1 MSSRGNRNRIPDE
14 EETRKWQ
21 KIPFRIVHVSS
32 EDEEFSVRELLNRTP
47 FSRGW
52 LSSRFCNYPQELLIE
67 FPKPIKMREIQFL
80 SHQYSIATKIEIFI
94 LPPQSEKFKKIGYL
108 SLDSNERS
116 NFQARELKTVYTDYA
131 CTRVKFN
138 LLRCHRNT
146 LNIYN
151 QVGLIAISILG
162 EYPNI
167 NNLNDKNTNIDNLDK
182 LEDEMMYDP
191 ATLKRLKEL
200 YKAKKR
206 AVDFEDFDEAK
217 RIKVAIDSLKSVSQS
232 LIQLEE
238 RKKIAIKNDDFDA
251 AKLIKYEI
259 ERLRNAVAGA
269 NINETNRKIA
279 REQNMNNMQ
288 NMNNNPMKLPPGYP
302 NSGDKTRMFNNVNQ
316 NDYQPINNEYEM
328 ENDED
333 IYRIRNNINQGYK
346 LEDPEKVNK
355 MLELQNNNNNNINPN
370 TNNANNINQFKNQN
384 QNQNTINDTADPFNK
399 GSKGVI
405 DVDNQKVGGIGLDF
419 SQMVEQQLKK
429 AGQSENVGI
438 DEGGITDE
446 QLNAEAY
453 KFAEPLIP
461 VLTFPLIKLLFAQ
474 QWKNKEIG
482 FSQLNKEINDY
493 PNSSLFGNKSPEEI
507 VVACLGACSYVLR
520 SNISQALLAAM
531 DVINNLFNKFSN
543 IKPDGSLKSDFDKY
557 VHDCIR
563 LLIDHIGDP
572 NIKLKERL
580 ENTLL
585 EFGNYSIIGNRT
597 LFEHIISGQVKK
609 TLINSKNHLSGRYN
623 FLHRLIQNF
632 GYNEN
637 EVPLETI
644 MTYAIKGYTNPQVA
658 VRDAALNLIVI
669 LYKFAGDK
677 IRPFYANLRPAQIN
691 NIEDNIA
698 QNDEMNNNI
707 NENNDDQYNNND
719 IEPGDYNYDDNNIYN
734 ENDEMVNNSQ
744 MLSKEQQNE
753 YNNINND
760 DTEHLCQFC
769 GLYNINFTSEQIDLH
784 QYKECPMLLPCFKCK
799 QIVEISNL
807 NNHFLNEC
815 SHKKQFKECPRCKE
829 AVLLKDYEAHVADK
843 SCNQYKSSN
852 VCNRCPLCHNDI
864 TPSGKEGWK
873 IHLLEQMCPNNP
885 RTNN

>member
-1 MSSRGNRNRIPDE
+1 MNSRGNRNRIPDE
-14 EETRKWQ
+14 EESRKWQ

-32 EDEEFSVRELLNRTP
+32 EDEEYSVRELLNRTP

-80 SHQYSIATKIEIFI
+80 SHQYSIASKIEIFI

-116 NFQARELKTVYTDYA
+116 NFQARELKTVYTDYF

-138 LLRCHRNT
+138 LLRCHRNS

-162 EYPNI
+162 EFPNM
-167 NNLNDKNTNIDNLDK
+167 NNINDKNANIDNLDK

-200 YKAKKR
+200 YRAKKK
-206 AVDFEDFDEAK
+206 AVELEDFDEAK

-259 ERLRNAVAGA
+259 DRLRNAVAGA
-269 NINETNRKIA
+269 NLNETNRKIA
-279 REQNMNNMQ
+279 REQNMNYI
-288 NMNNNPMKLPPGYP
+288 NNTNTNPMGLPPGYP
-302 NSGDKTRMFNNVNQ
+302 NTGDKTRMFNNVNQ

-333 IYRIRNNINQGYK
+333 IYRIRNNINPSFQ
-346 LEDPEKVNK
+346 LEDPEKMNR
-355 MLELQNNNNNNINPN
+355 MREMQNNNNNINN
-370 TNNANNINQFKNQN
+370 NNINNN
-384 QNQNTINDTADPFNK
+384 NINNINTMNQNTKKEKSDPFNQ

-405 DVDNQKVGGIGLDF
+405 DVDNQRVGGIGLDF
-419 SQMVEQQLKK
+419 SQMVEQQLKN
-429 AGQSENVGI
+429 AGQSDGNE
-438 DEGGITDE
+438 EGGMTDE
-446 QLNAEAY
+446 QLNPEAY
-453 KFAEPLIP
+453 KVAEPLIP

-474 QWKNKEIG
+474 QWKNKELG
-482 FSQLNKEINDY
+482 FSQLNKEISDY

-507 VVACLGACSYVLR
+507 VVACLGACSYILK
-520 SNISQALLAAM
+520 SNISQVLLAAM
-531 DVINNLFNKFSN
+531 DLINNLFNKFSN
-543 IKPDGSLKSDFDKY
+543 IKPDGMLKNDFDKY

-572 NIKLKERL
+572 NIKLKERI

-585 EFGNYSIIGNRT
+585 EFGNYSIIGNTT

-609 TLINSKNHLSGRYN
+609 NLINSKNHLSGRYN

-644 MTYAIKGYTNPQVA
+644 MTYAIKGYNNPQVA
-658 VRDAALNLIVI
+658 VREAALSLIVI

-677 IRPFYANLRPAQIN
+677 IRPFYSNLRPAQIN
-691 NIEDNIA
+691 NIEDSIA
-698 QNDEMNNNI
+698 QNDELNNNI
-707 NENNDDQYNNND
+707 NDNNND
-719 IEPGDYNYDDNNIYN
+719 NQYNENDVEPGDYVYDENNVNNEN
-734 ENDEMVNNSQ
+734 ENDEMINNSQ

-753 YNNINND
+753 YNMNND
-760 DTEHLCQFC
+760 DTEHTCQFC
-769 GLYNINFTSEQIDLH
+769 GLFNPNFTSEQIDLH

-799 QIVEISNL
+799 QIVEISSL
-807 NNHFLNEC
+807 NHHFLNEC
-815 SHKKQFKECPRCKE
+815 AQKKQFKQCPRCKE

-843 SCNQYKSSN
+843 SCNPFKSSN

-864 TPSGKEGWK
+864 TPSGKTGWE
-873 IHLLEQMCPNNP
+873 IHLLQQTCPNNP
-885 RTNN
+885 RTNS

>member
-1 MSSRGNRNRIPDE
+1 MKDRGNRNRVPDE
-14 EETRKWQ
+14 EEARKWQ

-32 EDEEFSVRELLNRTP
+32 EDEEYSVRELLNHTP

-80 SHQYSIATKIEIFI
+80 SHQYNIASKIEIFI

-116 NFQARELKTVYTDYA
+116 NFQARELKTVYTDYV
-131 CTRVKFN
+131 CIRVKFN
-138 LLRCHRNT
+138 FLRCHQNSH
-146 LNIYN
+146 NIYS
-151 QVGLIAISILG
+151 QVGLIALSVLG
-162 EYPNI
+162 EFPNI
-167 NNLNDKNTNIDNLDK
+167 NNLNDKNNFEGMEK
-182 LEDEMMYDP
+182 LEDEMIYDP

-200 YKAKKR
+200 YRAKKK
-206 AVDFEDFDEAK
+206 AVDLEDFDEAK
-217 RIKVAIDSLKSVSQS
+217 RIKIAIDSLKSVSQS

-259 ERLRNAVAGA
+259 DRLRNAVAGA

-279 REQNMNNMQ
+279 REQKMNNM
-288 NMNNNPMKLPPGYP
+288 NTNINPMQLPAGYP
-302 NSGDKTRMFNNVNQ
+302 NNSEKIRMFNTANQ

-346 LEDPEKVNK
+346 LEDPEKLNK
-355 MLELQNNNNNNINPN
+355 MKEMQDNKNVNNNINNN
-370 TNNANNINQFKNQN
+370 TQNNEIK
-384 QNQNTINDTADPFNK
+384 DKSDPFNQ
-399 GSKGVI
+399 GGKGVI
-405 DVDNQKVGGIGLDF
+405 DVDNQKVGGIGLNF
-419 SQMVEQQLKK
+419 SEMVEQQLKK
-429 AGQSENVGI
+429 AGQGGNVG
-438 DEGGITDE
+438 DEEGNLGDE
-446 QLNAEAY
+446 QLSAEAY

-474 QWKNKEIG
+474 QWKIKETGFNK
-482 FSQLNKEINDY
+482 LNKEIKDY
-493 PNSSLFGNKSPEEI
+493 PNSALFGDKTPEEI

-520 SNISQALLAAM
+520 SNISQSLLAAM
-531 DVINNLFNKFSN
+531 DLINSLFNKFSN
-543 IKPDGSLKSDFDKY
+543 IKPDGLLKNDFDRY

-585 EFGNYSIIGNRT
+585 EFGNYSIIGSRI

-609 TLINSKNHLSGRYN
+609 NLANSKNHLSGRYN

-632 GYNEN
+632 GYNED
-637 EVPLETI
+637 EVPLQTI
-644 MTYAIKGYTNPQVA
+644 MNYAIKGYENPQKS
-658 VRDAALNLIVI
+658 VRDAALSLIVI
-669 LYKFAGDK
+669 LYKFTGDK
-677 IRPFYANLRPAQIN
+677 IRPYYSNLRPAQIN

-698 QNDEMNNNI
+698 QNDELNDQINNNGQMNEDIDDQGDYNYNNNNI
-707 NENNDDQYNNND
+707 NNNLD
-719 IEPGDYNYDDNNIYN
+719 
-734 ENDEMVNNSQ
+734 DEMINNSQ

-753 YNNINND
+753 YNMGNND
-760 DTEHLCQFC
+760 DTEHTCQFC
-769 GLYNINFTSEQIDLH
+769 GLFNPNFTSEQIDLH
-784 QYKECPMLLPCFKCK
+784 QYKECPMLIPCFKCK

-807 NNHFLNEC
+807 NHHFLNEC
-815 SHKKQFKECPRCKE
+815 AQKKQFKQCPRCKE
-829 AVLLKDYEAHVADK
+829 AVLIKDYEAHVADK
-843 SCNQYKSSN
+843 SCNTFKSSN
-852 VCNRCPLCHNDI
+852 TCNRCPLCHNDI
-864 TPSGKEGWK
+864 TPAGKVGWE

-885 RTNN
+885 RTNS

>member
-1 MSSRGNRNRIPDE
+1 MKNRENRNRIPDE
-14 EETRKWQ
+14 EEVRRWQ

-32 EDEEFSVRELLNRTP
+32 EDEEYSVRELLNRTP

-67 FPKPIKMREIQFL
+67 FPKPVKMREIQFL
-80 SHQYSIATKIEIFI
+80 SHQYNIASKIEIFV

-116 NFQARELKTVYTDYA
+116 NFQARELKTVYTDYV
-131 CTRVKFN
+131 CIRVKFN
-138 LLRCHRNT
+138 LLRCHQNSH
-146 LNIYN
+146 NIYS
-151 QVGLIAISILG
+151 QVGLIALSVLG
-162 EYPNI
+162 EFPNI
-167 NNLNDKNTNIDNLDK
+167 QSLNDKNNFEGMEK
-182 LEDEMMYDP
+182 LEDEMIYDP

-200 YKAKKR
+200 LRAKKK
-206 AVDFEDFDEAK
+206 AVELEDFDEAK

-259 ERLRNAVAGA
+259 DRLRNAVAGA

-279 REQNMNNMQ
+279 REQKMN
-288 NMNNNPMKLPPGYP
+288 NMNNNINPMQLPPGYP
-302 NSGDKTRMFNNVNQ
+302 NNSEKIRMFNTANQ

-346 LEDPEKVNK
+346 LEDPEKLNK
-355 MLELQNNNNNNINPN
+355 MKEMQDNKNVNNNINNN
-370 TNNANNINQFKNQN
+370 TQNNEIK
-384 QNQNTINDTADPFNK
+384 DKSDPFNQ
-399 GSKGVI
+399 GGKGVI
-405 DVDNQKVGGIGLDF
+405 DVDNQKVGGIGLNF
-419 SQMVEQQLKK
+419 SEMVEQQLKK
-429 AGQSENVGI
+429 AGQGGNVG
-438 DEGGITDE
+438 DEEGNLGDE
-446 QLNAEAY
+446 QLSAEAY

-474 QWKNKEIG
+474 QWKIKETGFNK
-482 FSQLNKEINDY
+482 LNKEIKDY
-493 PNSSLFGNKSPEEI
+493 PNSALFGDKTPEEI

-520 SNISQALLAAM
+520 SNISQSLLAAM
-531 DVINNLFNKFSN
+531 DLINSLFNKFSN
-543 IKPDGSLKSDFDKY
+543 IKPDGLLKNDFDRY

-585 EFGNYSIIGNRT
+585 EFGNYSIIGSRI

-609 TLINSKNHLSGRYN
+609 NLANSKNHLSGRYN

-632 GYNEN
+632 GYNED
-637 EVPLETI
+637 EVPLQTI
-644 MTYAIKGYTNPQVA
+644 MNYAIKGYENPQKA
-658 VRDAALNLIVI
+658 VRDAALSLIVI

-677 IRPFYANLRPAQIN
+677 IRPYYSNLRPAQIN

-698 QNDEMNNNI
+698 QNDELNDQINNNGQMNEDIDDQGDYNYNNNNI
-707 NENNDDQYNNND
+707 NNNLD
-719 IEPGDYNYDDNNIYN
+719 
-734 ENDEMVNNSQ
+734 DEMINNSQ

-753 YNNINND
+753 YNMGNND
-760 DTEHLCQFC
+760 DTEHTCQFC
-769 GLYNINFTSEQIDLH
+769 GLFNPNFTSEQIDLH
-784 QYKECPMLLPCFKCK
+784 QYKECPMLIPCFKCK

-807 NNHFLNEC
+807 NHHFLNEC
-815 SHKKQFKECPRCKE
+815 AQKKQFKQCPRCKE
-829 AVLLKDYEAHVADK
+829 AVLIKDYEAHVADK
-843 SCNQYKSSN
+843 SCNTFKSSN
-852 VCNRCPLCHNDI
+852 TCNRCPLCHNDI
-864 TPSGKEGWK
+864 TPAGKVGWE

-885 RTNN
+885 RTNS

>member
-32 EDEEFSVRELLNRTP
+32 QDEEYSVRELLNRTP

-116 NFQARELKTVYTDYA
+116 NFQARELKTVYTDYF
-131 CTRVKFN
+131 CVRVKFN
-138 LLRCHRNT
+138 LLRCHNNSH
-146 LNIYN
+146 NIYN
-151 QVGLIAISILG
+151 QVGLIALSILG
-162 EYPNI
+162 EFPNMNNVSNKNI
-167 NNLNDKNTNIDNLDK
+167 NIENLDK

-200 YKAKKR
+200 YRAKKK
-206 AVDFEDFDEAK
+206 AVELEDFDEAK
-217 RIKVAIDSLKSVSQS
+217 RIKIAIDSLKSVSQS

-259 ERLRNAVAGA
+259 DRLRNAVAGA

-279 REQNMNNMQ
+279 REQNMMNN
-288 NMNNNPMKLPPGYP
+288 NINNNPMQLPPGYP
-302 NSGDKTRMFNNVNQ
+302 NMGDKTRMFNTANQ

-328 ENDED
+328 DNDED
-333 IYRIRNNINQGYK
+333 IYRIRNNINQGYQ
-346 LEDPEKVNK
+346 LEDPEKINK
-355 MLELQNNNNNNINPN
+355 INDIQNNNINN
-370 TNNANNINQFKNQN
+370 VNQEKNQIKNQN
-384 QNQNTINDTADPFNK
+384 QIQDTSDPFNQ

-405 DVDNQKVGGIGLDF
+405 DVDNQKVGGIGLNF
-419 SQMVEQQLKK
+419 SEMVEQQLRK
-429 AGQSENVGI
+429 AGQGGKMNSEEDLN
-438 DEGGITDE
+438 DE

-453 KFAEPLIP
+453 KYAEPLVP

-474 QWKNKEIG
+474 QWKNKELG
-482 FSQLNKEINDY
+482 FQQLNKEIQDY
-493 PNSSLFGNKSPEEI
+493 PNSMVFGSKSPEEI
-507 VVACLGACSYVLR
+507 VVACLGACAYIFR
-520 SNISQALLAAM
+520 SNISQALLGAM

-543 IKPDGSLKSDFDKY
+543 IKPDGMLKNDFDKY

-585 EFGNYSIIGNRT
+585 EFGNYSIIGNRI
-597 LFEHIISGQVKK
+597 LFEHIISGQIKK
-609 TLINSKNHLSGRYN
+609 NLINSKNHLSGRYN

-698 QNDEMNNNI
+698 QNDELNDNANDNN
-707 NENNDDQYNNND
+707 EQYNNDN
-719 IEPGDYNYDDNNIYN
+719 IEPGDYAYDDNNNNNNINN

-753 YNNINND
+753 YNMNND
-760 DTEHLCQFC
+760 DTEHTCQFC
-769 GLYNINFTSEQIDLH
+769 GLFNPNFTSEQIDLH

-799 QIVEISNL
+799 QIVEISTL
-807 NNHFLNEC
+807 NHHFLNEC
-815 SHKKQFKECPRCKE
+815 AQKKQFKQCPRCKE
-829 AVLLKDYEAHVADK
+829 AVLIKDYETHVADK
-843 SCNQYKSSN
+843 SCNPFKSSN
-852 VCNRCPLCHNDI
+852 VCNRCPLCHNDV
-864 TPSGKEGWK
+864 TPAGKVGWE

-885 RTNN
+885 RTNS

>member
-1 MSSRGNRNRIPDE
+1 MNSRGARNRIPDE
-14 EETRKWQ
+14 EESRKWQ

-32 EDEEFSVRELLNRTP
+32 EDEEYSVRELLNRTP

-80 SHQYSIATKIEIFI
+80 SHQYSIATRIEIYI

-116 NFQARELKTVYTDYA
+116 NFQARELKTVYTDYF
-131 CTRVKFN
+131 CVRVKFN
-138 LLRCHRNT
+138 LLRCHNNSH
-146 LNIYN
+146 NIYN

-162 EYPNI
+162 EFPNI
-167 NNLNDKNTNIDNLDK
+167 NNINNKNINIENLDK

-200 YKAKKR
+200 YRAKKK
-206 AVDFEDFDEAK
+206 AVELEDFDEAK

-259 ERLRNAVAGA
+259 DRLRNAVAGA

-279 REQNMNNMQ
+279 REQNMMNNI
-288 NMNNNPMKLPPGYP
+288 NNNPMQLPPGYP
-302 NSGDKTRMFNNVNQ
+302 NTGDKTRMFNTVNQ
-316 NDYQPINNEYEM
+316 KDYQPINNEYEM

-333 IYRIRNNINQGYK
+333 IYRIRNNINQGYQ
-346 LEDPEKVNK
+346 LEDPEKLNK
-355 MLELQNNNNNNINPN
+355 INSIQ
-370 TNNANNINQFKNQN
+370 NNINQEPQN
-384 QNQNTINDTADPFNK
+384 QIQIKDTSDPFNQ

-405 DVDNQKVGGIGLDF
+405 DVDNQRVGGIGLNF
-419 SQMVEQQLKK
+419 SEMVEAQLRK
-429 AGQSENVGI
+429 AGL
-438 DEGGITDE
+438 GGNANPEDGLSDE

-461 VLTFPLIKLLFAQ
+461 VLTFDLIKLLFAQ
-474 QWKNKEIG
+474 QWKNKELG
-482 FSQLNKEINDY
+482 FQKVNAEIKDY
-493 PNSSLFGNKSPEEI
+493 PNSVVFGSKSPEEI
-507 VVACLGACSYVLR
+507 VVACLGACAYVLR

-531 DVINNLFNKFSN
+531 DLINNLFNKFSN
-543 IKPDGSLKSDFDKY
+543 IKPEGLLKSDFDKY

-585 EFGNYSIIGNRT
+585 EFGNYSIIGNRI

-609 TLINSKNHLSGRYN
+609 NLINSKNHLSGRYN

-658 VRDAALNLIVI
+658 VRDAALSLIVI

-698 QNDEMNNNI
+698 QNDELNDNI
-707 NENNDDQYNNND
+707 NNDNNGQYNND
-719 IEPGDYNYDDNNIYN
+719 VEPGDYVYEENNINNN

-744 MLSKEQQNE
+744 MLSKEQQND
-753 YNNINND
+753 YNMNND
-760 DTEHLCQFC
+760 DTEHTCQFC
-769 GLYNINFTSEQIDLH
+769 GLFNPNFTSEQIDLH

-799 QIVEISNL
+799 QIVEISSL
-807 NNHFLNEC
+807 NHHFLNEC
-815 SHKKQFKECPRCKE
+815 AQKKQFKQCPRCKE
-829 AVLLKDYEAHVADK
+829 AVLIKDYEAHIADK
-843 SCNQYKSSN
+843 SCNPFKSSN

-864 TPSGKEGWK
+864 TPNGKVGWE

-885 RTNN
+885 RTNS

>member
-1 MSSRGNRNRIPDE
+1 MKDRGNRNRVPDE
-14 EETRKWQ
+14 EEARKWQ

-32 EDEEFSVRELLNRTP
+32 EDEEYSVRELLNHTP

-80 SHQYSIATKIEIFI
+80 SHQYNIASKIEIFI

-116 NFQARELKTVYTDYA
+116 NFQARELKTVYTDYV
-131 CTRVKFN
+131 CIRVKFN
-138 LLRCHRNT
+138 FLRCHQNSH
-146 LNIYN
+146 NIYS
-151 QVGLIAISILG
+151 QVGLIALSVLG
-162 EYPNI
+162 EFPNI
-167 NNLNDKNTNIDNLDK
+167 NNLNDKNNFEGMEK
-182 LEDEMMYDP
+182 LEDEMIYDP

-200 YKAKKR
+200 YRAKKK
-206 AVDFEDFDEAK
+206 AVDLEDFDEAK
-217 RIKVAIDSLKSVSQS
+217 RIKIAIDSLKSVSQS

-259 ERLRNAVAGA
+259 DRLRNAVAGA

-279 REQNMNNMQ
+279 REQKMNNM
-288 NMNNNPMKLPPGYP
+288 NTNINPMQLPPGYP
-302 NSGDKTRMFNNVNQ
+302 NNSEKIRMFNTANQ

-346 LEDPEKVNK
+346 LEDPEKLNK
-355 MLELQNNNNNNINPN
+355 MKEMQDNKNVNNNINNN
-370 TNNANNINQFKNQN
+370 TQNNEIK
-384 QNQNTINDTADPFNK
+384 DKSDPFNQ
-399 GSKGVI
+399 GGKGVI
-405 DVDNQKVGGIGLDF
+405 DVDNQKVGGIGLNF
-419 SQMVEQQLKK
+419 SEMVEQQLKK
-429 AGQSENVGI
+429 AGQGGNVG
-438 DEGGITDE
+438 DEEGNLGDE
-446 QLNAEAY
+446 QLSAEAY

-474 QWKNKEIG
+474 QWKIKETGFNK
-482 FSQLNKEINDY
+482 LNKEIKDY
-493 PNSSLFGNKSPEEI
+493 PNSALFGDKTPEEI

-520 SNISQALLAAM
+520 SNISQSLLAAM
-531 DVINNLFNKFSN
+531 DLINSLFNKFSN
-543 IKPDGSLKSDFDKY
+543 IKPDGLLKNDFDRY

-585 EFGNYSIIGNRT
+585 EFGNYSIIGSRI

-609 TLINSKNHLSGRYN
+609 NLANSKNHLSGRYN

-632 GYNEN
+632 GYNED
-637 EVPLETI
+637 EVPLQTI
-644 MTYAIKGYTNPQVA
+644 MNYAIKGYENPQKA
-658 VRDAALNLIVI
+658 VRDAALSLIVI

-677 IRPFYANLRPAQIN
+677 IRPYYSNLRPAQIN

-698 QNDEMNNNI
+698 QNDELNDQINNNGQMNEDIDDQGDYNYNNNNI
-707 NENNDDQYNNND
+707 NNNLD
-719 IEPGDYNYDDNNIYN
+719 
-734 ENDEMVNNSQ
+734 DEMINNSQ

-753 YNNINND
+753 YNMGNND
-760 DTEHLCQFC
+760 DTEHTCQFC
-769 GLYNINFTSEQIDLH
+769 GLFNPNFTSEQIDLH
-784 QYKECPMLLPCFKCK
+784 QYKECPMLMPCFKCK

-807 NNHFLNEC
+807 NHHFLNEC
-815 SHKKQFKECPRCKE
+815 AQKKQFKQCPRCKE
-829 AVLLKDYEAHVADK
+829 AVLIKDYEAHVADK
-843 SCNQYKSSN
+843 SCNTFKSSN
-852 VCNRCPLCHNDI
+852 TCNRCPLCHNDI
-864 TPSGKEGWK
+864 TPAGKVGWE

-885 RTNN
+885 RTNS

>member
-1 MSSRGNRNRIPDE
+1 MNSRGARNRIPDE
-14 EETRKWQ
+14 EESRKWQ

-32 EDEEFSVRELLNRTP
+32 EDEEYSVRELLNRTP

-80 SHQYSIATKIEIFI
+80 SHQYSIATKIEIYI

-116 NFQARELKTVYTDYA
+116 NFQARELKTVYTDYF
-131 CTRVKFN
+131 CVRVKFN
-138 LLRCHRNT
+138 LLRCHNNSH
-146 LNIYN
+146 NIYN

-162 EYPNI
+162 EFPNI
-167 NNLNDKNTNIDNLDK
+167 NNINNKNINIENLDK
-182 LEDEMMYDP
+182 LEDEMIYDP

-200 YKAKKR
+200 YRAKKK
-206 AVDFEDFDEAK
+206 AVELEDFDEAK

-259 ERLRNAVAGA
+259 DRLRNAVAGA

-279 REQNMNNMQ
+279 REQNMMNNI
-288 NMNNNPMKLPPGYP
+288 NNNPMQLPPGYP
-302 NSGDKTRMFNNVNQ
+302 NTGDKTRMFNTGNQ
-316 NDYQPINNEYEM
+316 KDYQPINNEYEM

-333 IYRIRNNINQGYK
+333 IYKIRNNINQGYQ
-346 LEDPEKVNK
+346 LEDPEKLNK
-355 MLELQNNNNNNINPN
+355 INSIQ
-370 TNNANNINQFKNQN
+370 NNINQEPQN
-384 QNQNTINDTADPFNK
+384 QIQIKDTSDPFNQ

-405 DVDNQKVGGIGLDF
+405 DVDNQKVGGIGLNF
-419 SQMVEQQLKK
+419 SEMVEAQLRK
-429 AGQSENVGI
+429 AGMSGNANPDDGFS
-438 DEGGITDE
+438 DE
-446 QLNAEAY
+446 QLNTEAY

-461 VLTFPLIKLLFAQ
+461 VLTFDLIKLLFAQ
-474 QWKNKEIG
+474 QWKNKELG
-482 FSQLNKEINDY
+482 FQKLNAEIKDY
-493 PNSSLFGNKSPEEI
+493 PNSVILGSKSPEEI
-507 VVACLGACSYVLR
+507 VVACLGACAYVLR

-531 DVINNLFNKFSN
+531 DLINNLFNKFSS
-543 IKPDGSLKSDFDKY
+543 IKPEGLLKSDFDKY

-585 EFGNYSIIGNRT
+585 EFGNYSIIGNRI

-609 TLINSKNHLSGRYN
+609 NLINSKNHLSGRYN

-644 MTYAIKGYTNPQVA
+644 MNYAIKGYTNPQVA
-658 VRDAALNLIVI
+658 VRDAALSLIVI

-698 QNDEMNNNI
+698 QNDELNDNANNVN
-707 NENNDDQYNNND
+707 NEQYNNEV
-719 IEPGDYNYDDNNIYN
+719 EPGDYVYEENNINNN

-744 MLSKEQQNE
+744 MLSKEQQND
-753 YNNINND
+753 YNMNND
-760 DTEHLCQFC
+760 DTEHTCQFC
-769 GLYNINFTSEQIDLH
+769 GLFNPNFTSEQIDLH

-799 QIVEISNL
+799 QIVEISSL
-807 NNHFLNEC
+807 NHHFLNEC
-815 SHKKQFKECPRCKE
+815 AQKKQFKQCPKCKE
-829 AVLLKDYEAHVADK
+829 AVLIKDYEAHIADK
-843 SCNQYKSSN
+843 SCNPFKSSN

-864 TPSGKEGWK
+864 TPNGKVGWE

-885 RTNN
+885 RTNS